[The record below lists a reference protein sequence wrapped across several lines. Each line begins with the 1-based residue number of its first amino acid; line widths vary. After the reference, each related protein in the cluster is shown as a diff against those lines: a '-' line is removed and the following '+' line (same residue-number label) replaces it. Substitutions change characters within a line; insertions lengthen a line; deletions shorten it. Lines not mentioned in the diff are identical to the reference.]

1 MLNETPLIKFI
12 ALITFDRDYA
22 SMSAHIVALQK
33 EITLLHA
40 QENELDAT
48 ITVSDSG
55 IRSMKKEIDADELL
69 IASLDQQIKE
79 KKERLAAAMNP
90 REHRAIMSEIDSI
103 NTQQLAAEERLLN
116 SWTALETRKRGHDK
130 LLLANQEQKQRIATA
145 IAEKQQQM
153 ADEITTQATTAA
165 RRASYEQGVPEQ
177 WLEKYAAMRSR
188 VPNPVVPIEQDS
200 CSACFHGLSHQ
211 ELVQLRR
218 RALLEC
224 KSCYRF
230 LYCPIAHQL

>member
-33 EITLLHA
+33 EITLLHT
-40 QENELDAT
+40 QEHALDETVTESDNVIRAT
-48 ITVSDSG
+48 
-55 IRSMKKEIDADELL
+55 KKEIDADELM
-69 IASLDQQIKE
+69 IASLDQQIRE

-90 REHRAIMSEIDSI
+90 REHRALMSEIDGISA
-103 NTQQLAAEERLLN
+103 QQLAVEERLLN

-130 LLLANQEQKQRIATA
+130 LLLSNQEQKQRIATA
-145 IAEKQQQM
+145 IAEKQQQI
-153 ADEITTQATTAA
+153 ADETTAQATTAA
-165 RRASYEQGVPEQ
+165 QRTLYEQGVPEQ

-200 CSACFHGLSHQ
+200 CSACFHGLSNQ

-230 LYCPIAHQL
+230 LYCPTAHQL